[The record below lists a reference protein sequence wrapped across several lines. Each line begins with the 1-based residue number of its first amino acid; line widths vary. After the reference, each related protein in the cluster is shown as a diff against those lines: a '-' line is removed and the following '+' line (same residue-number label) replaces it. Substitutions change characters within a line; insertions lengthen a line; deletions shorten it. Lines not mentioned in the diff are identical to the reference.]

1 VQQFP
6 VISWKS
12 DRWVESSRRALQLTF
27 VLISLSAL
35 SLIYMLA
42 TGHFEVEYVFSVTS
56 RDMPLYLKITALW
69 GGQAGSLIL
78 WSWLMS
84 AFATAVTFRKWDRD
98 REFLPWVVAVTAI
111 TLAFFPFAERF
122 LRKPLCPIMANIQW
136 SSRSFHVRAGRID
149 SLHSFRWPGVE

>member
-1 VQQFP
+1 MLAQLGFGILIITFLLALFSASAA
-6 VISWKS
+6 ISGYFLKS

-35 SLIYMLA
+35 SLIYLLA
-42 TGHFEVEYVFSVTS
+42 TGHFEVEYVFSVPS

-84 AFATAVTFRKWDRD
+84 AFATAVPFRKW
-98 REFLPWVVAVTAI
+98 
-111 TLAFFPFAERF
+111 
-122 LRKPLCPIMANIQW
+122 
-136 SSRSFHVRAGRID
+136 
-149 SLHSFRWPGVE
+149 